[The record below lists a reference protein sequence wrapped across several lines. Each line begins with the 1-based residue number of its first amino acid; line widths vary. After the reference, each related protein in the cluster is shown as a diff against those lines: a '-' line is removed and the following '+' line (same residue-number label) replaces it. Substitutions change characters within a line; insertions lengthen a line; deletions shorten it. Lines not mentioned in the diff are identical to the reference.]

1 MAFDVED
8 YKSSLLDLNQS
19 LVMDYKDIK
28 FVCAY
33 DDMNKMSIALCL
45 ITDAESLLTKMMIN
59 ANNFSYLTLDD
70 YTSIQ
75 GTITKNINKNND
87 DQLYVFPATI
97 NDSEDVVGVLIK
109 STKLSVSAIAD
120 KMIQVIR
127 LVTMVK

>member
-8 YKSSLLDLNQS
+8 YKRSLLDLNQS

-33 DDMNKMSIALCL
+33 DDMNKMAIALCL

-59 ANNFSYLTLDD
+59 ANNLSYLTLDD